1 MADDL
6 GEKTEDAT
14 PKKREQAR
22 ESGNIPKSQDLS
34 SAMMLLCGTIL
45 LFIVLM
51 PTLGQFKLLME
62 AILDGDV
69 VGNPVDPADAI
80 TAASYAVSTLVRIG
94 APILFSMFVIAYL
107 VNFMQIGFLL
117 TTKTIQPS
125 LSKINPL
132 SGLKK
137 LIGITAIVK
146 ALMDVMKVII
156 VVLVAVLTIRQH
168 LDAIL
173 VLPFLEPIQILQKI
187 GWMLVDVAMRL
198 VVVLI
203 ILGLIDF
210 TYQKWKNKEDLKMTK
225 QQVKDE
231 MKQSE
236 GDPQVKKRRMRMQQ
250 QVAMQR
256 ISASVPKADVIVTN
270 PEHYAV
276 AIRYESQEMNAPKVI
291 AKGAD
296 YLALRIRQIA
306 LYNGIPVVQRPPLAR
321 ALYKQV
327 PVGGEI
333 PPDFFKA
340 VAEVLSYVYGL
351 ENRKAG

>member
-14 PKKREQAR
+14 PKKKQQAR

-34 SAMMLLCGTIL
+34 SALLLLGASIL
-45 LFIVLM
+45 MFIVLM
-51 PTLGQFKLLME
+51 PTLGQFKLFMQTVF
-62 AILDGDV
+62 DGDEL
-69 VGNPVDPADAI
+69 GNPVNPDDAVI
-80 TAASYAVSTLVRIG
+80 VASYAVSTLVRVA
-94 APILFSMFVIAYL
+94 APILLSMFVIAY
-107 VNFMQIGFLL
+107 VIGFSQVGFLL

-125 LSKINPL
+125 LSKLNPI
-132 SGLKK
+132 SGIKK
-137 LIGITAIVK
+137 LFGLTALVK
-146 ALMDVMKVII
+146 AVMDVLKVIV
-156 VVLVAVLTIRQH
+156 VVLVAVFTIRQF
-168 LDAIL
+168 LDSIL
-173 VLPFLEPIQILQKI
+173 VLPFLEPIQILQKV
-187 GWMLVDVAMRL
+187 GWFMVDLAMRL
-198 VVVLI
+198 VAVLM

-210 TYQKWKNKEDLKMTK
+210 TYQRWKNKEDMKMTK

-250 QVAMQR
+250 QIAMQR

-270 PEHYAV
+270 PEHFAV

-306 LYNGIPVVQRPPLAR
+306 LYNGIPIVQRPPLAR

-351 ENRKAG
+351 GNRKAG